1 MIKKDNMN
9 IEEIKKPEVFKV
21 PEDYFDNLTDRIM
34 ATIPAEETNVISIN
48 KSKKPSVWMRWTS
61 VAACATVALVGAIA
75 YMNNNNS
82 GLESGANDLVAISE
96 DIEYQEDVMEYSML
110 DEHDVYSYLAGET
123 Y

>member
-1 MIKKDNMN
+1 MKKDNMN

-34 ATIPAEETNVISIN
+34 ANIPAEETNVISIN